1 MVTVPGFL
9 LRRLYVKGSLQNTEA
24 GVTFQLKN
32 SLGSGYAKGMTPVSL
47 DGAECSMDDTFFLME
62 GKETTF
68 SEVSD
73 DNRFTIALNKAITIV
88 VKDVR
93 LDPGPHKIAMGFVV
107 PGLGQLRFDVKDK
120 ISE

>member
-24 GVTFQLKN
+24 GVSFQLKN
-32 SLGSGYAKGMTPVSL
+32 SLGSGYAKGMTPVAL
-47 DGAECSMDDTFFLME
+47 DGVEYSMDETFFLME
-62 GKETTF
+62 GKKTAF
-68 SEVSD
+68 SQVSD

-88 VKDVR
+88 VKGVS
-93 LDPGPHKIAMGFVV
+93 LEPGPHKIAMGFVV

>member
-32 SLGSGYAKGMTPVSL
+32 SLGSGYAKGMTPVAL
-47 DGAECSMDDTFFLME
+47 DGVECSMDDTFFLME
-62 GKETTF
+62 GKETAF

-120 ISE
+120 ISA

>member
-9 LRRLYVKGSLQNTEA
+9 LRRLYVKGSLKNIEA

-47 DGAECSMDDTFFLME
+47 DGVDCSMDDTFFLME
-62 GKETTF
+62 GKETAF

-88 VKDVR
+88 VKGVR
-93 LDPGPHKIAMGFVV
+93 LGAGPHKIAMGFVV

>member
-9 LRRLYVKGSLQNTEA
+9 LRRLYVKGSLQTTEA
-24 GVTFQLKN
+24 GVSFQLKN
-32 SLGSGYAKGMTPVSL
+32 SLGSGYAKGMTPVAL
-47 DGAECSMDDTFFLME
+47 DGVEYSMDETFFLME
-62 GKETTF
+62 GKKTAF
-68 SEVSD
+68 SQVSN

-88 VKDVR
+88 VKGVS
-93 LDPGPHKIAMGFVV
+93 LEPGPHKIAMGFVV